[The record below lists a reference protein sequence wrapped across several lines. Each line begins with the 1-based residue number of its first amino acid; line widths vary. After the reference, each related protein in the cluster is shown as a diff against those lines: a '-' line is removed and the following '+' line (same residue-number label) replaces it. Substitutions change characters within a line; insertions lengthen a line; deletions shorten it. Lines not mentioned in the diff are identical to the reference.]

1 MIKHVKPC
9 IYYYL
14 FWEIFWSDHQIHH
27 VFSQLTNFAGGDSI
41 VARRPP
47 SAGVRGLG
55 PHEVLRG
62 RERPQLWALLQ
73 RGGLR

>member
-1 MIKHVKPC
+1 MLKHVKTC
-9 IYYYL
+9 NY
-14 FWEIFWSDHQIHH
+14 FGRSDQIIRYHQIHH

-47 SAGVRGLG
+47 SAGFRELG